1 MSFPGSIADRTSFL
15 EGKPVANPAYGI
27 ASIIKKLECAGAE
40 VIGIAC
46 NTSHAPRIYNIVTS
60 ELEHSNLKLVNMP
73 YETCR
78 FIKENYPRVNRVGV
92 LSTNGTYLSGVYEE
106 LLLEMGYEP
115 VMPDRSF
122 QNAVIHRMVYD
133 PVFGIKSTARI
144 TDEVTLLMEDAL
156 SFFRD
161 KKADAIIL
169 GCTEFSLVPI
179 GSNTNGMVVIDSTEV
194 LAMALIREAAS
205 MDSQS
210 NIAVYKMQPGGLLF

>member
-1 MSFPGSIADRTSFL
+1 
-15 EGKPVANPAYGI
+15 
-27 ASIIKKLECAGAE
+27 
-40 VIGIAC
+40 
-46 NTSHAPRIYNIVTS
+46 
-60 ELEHSNLKLVNMP
+60 
-73 YETCR
+73 
-78 FIKENYPRVNRVGV
+78 
-92 LSTNGTYLSGVYEE
+92 
-106 LLLEMGYEP
+106 MGYEP
-115 VMPDRSF
+115 VKPDRSF